1 MVLLDR
7 RSVNFYTSILSFVL
21 KGTVGTTNTSV
32 IDMTDSSGDETGV
45 SNVIAL
51 LKKIPVSFELKVS
64 YRDYMKGL
72 EN

>member
-51 LKKIPVSFELKVS
+51 LKKTPVSFK
-64 YRDYMKGL
+64 
-72 EN
+72 